1 MIMFLHLQKPIVL
14 KPMIPTLPNHQR
26 NRHYIWAYAQTAE
39 TGKPANIQ
47 SQTVEFGI
55 ARSTAKMKRSFYY
68 NTDIFER

>member
-1 MIMFLHLQKPIVL
+1 
-14 KPMIPTLPNHQR
+14 MIPTHPNQR
-26 NRHYIWAYAQTAE
+26 MSRHYIWGYAQTAE

-55 ARSTAKMKRSFYY
+55 ARSTAKMKRFFYY